1 MRKVLLILDGIVA
14 KEFATTI
21 MNKYFDENY
30 YIFVS
35 IDKDL
40 LPKNTTEY
48 HESYQFD
55 PCSSRKLKEILS
67 PQITDCYIITEQK
80 EDREIIYN
88 TLRAYSKNFQITI
101 LGELT
106 PSKEIKE
113 DKQLNLISKSNVLSA
128 KLFEKFPN
136 VPRTAKYIGLGQGE
150 IMQISVPFGS
160 PYAYRSVGVIKQKKW
175 KIAVIYRNNEVIL
188 PKYSTTIFPNDSL
201 LLVGN
206 PTTLWDIYHRIKEE
220 IGQFPTPFGRDVVLY
235 FNLLKPKALE
245 ICLEQT
251 LWLFSKFKNKRLH
264 LCFYNPSSLQDL
276 ETIKNHPDLNKDNI
290 SWHIEFYETSLKN
303 IILRD
308 KNNKNIGLILIDKNI
323 FESHK
328 NFLFDL
334 GIPLLKFGN
343 SPLNS
348 LTHSAVIIPKKT
360 EEAEKIS
367 SVVFDFST
375 QMGLKI
381 LLYDFDPDK
390 NYHEQAADYYHH
402 IEKVFDKKI
411 ELIKSDTL
419 NPIIWLNRQEQTL
432 QILPLKKETLQKPL
446 WFSLTE
452 IENLSTHLPNVPQ
465 LFIPLSV

>member
-14 KEFATTI
+14 KEFASTI
-21 MNKYFDENY
+21 TNKYFNKNY

-35 IDKDL
+35 LDKNL
-40 LPKNTTEY
+40 LPTNQTEY
-48 HESYQFD
+48 YETYQFD

-67 PQITDCYIITEQK
+67 PQITDCYIITDQK

-88 TLRAYSKNFQITI
+88 IIRSYSKNIQITM
-101 LGELT
+101 LGEFSPLT
-106 PSKEIKE
+106 E
-113 DKQLNLISKSNVLSA
+113 DKQLNMICEYNVLSA

-160 PYAYRSVGVIKQKKW
+160 PYAYRSVGAIKQKKW
-175 KIAVIYRNNEVIL
+175 KIAAIYRNNEMIL

-201 LLVGN
+201 LLVGD

-235 FNLLKPKALE
+235 FDLTQSASLDSY
-245 ICLEQT
+245 IMQT
-251 LWLFSKFKNKRLH
+251 LWLFDNFKNKRLH
-264 LCFYNPSSLQDL
+264 LCFFNPSSFEDI
-276 ETIKNHPDLNKDNI
+276 EKIKNLPQLDKKNI

-303 IILRD
+303 IINKD
-308 KNNKNIGLILIDKNI
+308 KNSKNIGLILLD
-323 FESHK
+323 
-328 NFLFDL
+328 NFLFDHHKGFLFEL

-343 SPLNS
+343 SSLQN
-348 LTHSAVIIPKKT
+348 LTHSVVILPKNL

-375 QMGLKI
+375 QLGLKI
-381 LLYDFDPDK
+381 RLYDFDPDSH
-390 NYHEQAADYYHH
+390 YHEQAIDYYRH
-402 IEKVFDKKI
+402 IEKVFEKKV
-411 ELIKSDTL
+411 ELIQSDTI
-419 NPIIWLNRQEQTL
+419 NPIIWLNRQEHTL
-432 QILPLKKETLQKPL
+432 QILPLKKEVLQKSL

-452 IENLSTHLPNVPQ
+452 VENLSMRLSNIPQ